1 MIAVCQCRVRNLT
14 AQVLVA
20 MHMRRHAIVYRQL
33 VIRCGDA
40 AGRIELKNK
49 NKISAMVKR
58 RELLYW
64 TCAGLGGASLGMHA
78 AGHGPASTT
87 AGARSKRVLVVGA
100 GIAGLAAARAL
111 VDQGHGVTVL
121 EAQNRIGGRL
131 KTDHGLGVPLDLGAS
146 WIHGVNGN
154 PITALA
160 HSIGAQMAATTYEST
175 TLFDHVAGVVGPIR
189 SQRQGRM
196 QALDRSLQKWIR
208 QAQDADRDQSLYA
221 TVWRRSD
228 VQALGPEDQQLL
240 RHLMNAHQEAEF
252 GGNSTRTNTVIGHMS
267 AHWWDNTKAFGGE
280 DRVFFQGFH
289 PIAQHLAQGLTI
301 LTGER
306 VRTIDYSGA
315 GVVVGTDKGHHD
327 ADVVVVTVA
336 LGVLKAGHIVFT
348 PGLPAA
354 QTQAIQALRM
364 GLLNKLYLQF
374 KTDFWTAQS
383 PTDWIESICAP
394 GAKRQDWTQ
403 WVNCKRPIHQ
413 NILMGF
419 NAGDTALELEALSDA
434 AVVDAAMARLRS
446 IYGNGIP
453 MPVGHLITR
462 WRQDPFTL
470 GSYSF
475 NALGVQSDTRQALAQ
490 SIQRKLAFAGEATH
504 PDHWGTVH
512 GAYLSG
518 LRAARQ
524 LG

>member
-1 MIAVCQCRVRNLT
+1 M
-14 AQVLVA
+14 
-20 MHMRRHAIVYRQL
+20 
-33 VIRCGDA
+33 
-40 AGRIELKNK
+40 
-49 NKISAMVKR
+49 KR
-58 RELLYW
+58 RKLLSVG
-64 TCAGLGGASLGMHA
+64 CVGLGAATLGVQAASQR
-78 AGHGPASTT
+78 PAST
-87 AGARSKRVLVVGA
+87 ASPARTKRVLVVGA
-100 GIAGLAAARAL
+100 GMAGLAAARAL
-111 VDQGHGVTVL
+111 VDQGHVVTVL

-131 KTDHGLGVPLDLGAS
+131 KTDPSLGVPLDLGAS
-146 WIHGVNGN
+146 WIHGVRGN

-160 HSIGAQMAATTYEST
+160 HTIGAQMAATSYEST
-175 TLFDHVAGVVGPIR
+175 TTFDHVAGAVGPIR
-189 SQRQGRM
+189 SQRQQRM
-196 QALDRSLQKWIR
+196 QALERSLEKWVR
-208 QAQDADRDQSLYA
+208 QAQEADRDQSLYA
-221 TVWRRSD
+221 AVWRRSD

-252 GGNSTRTNTVIGHMS
+252 GGNSTRTTTVIGHMS
-267 AHWWDNTKAFGGE
+267 THWWDNTQAFGGE
-280 DRVFFQGFH
+280 DRLFFQGYH
-289 PIAQHLAQGLTI
+289 PIAQHLAQGLNI

-315 GVVVGTDKGHHD
+315 GVVVGTDQGSHK

-354 QTQAIQALRM
+354 QAQAIQALRM

-374 KTDFWTAQS
+374 NTDFWTAQS
-383 PTDWIESICAP
+383 PSDWIESICAP

-403 WVNCKRPIHQ
+403 WVNYKRPIGQ
-413 NILMGF
+413 NILLGF
-419 NAGDTALELEALSDA
+419 NAADTALELEALSDA
-434 AVVDAAMARLRS
+434 AVVDSAMARLRS

-453 MPVGHLITR
+453 LPVGHLITR

-475 NALGVQSDTRQALAQ
+475 NALGVQADTRQVLAQ

>member
-1 MIAVCQCRVRNLT
+1 M
-14 AQVLVA
+14 
-20 MHMRRHAIVYRQL
+20 
-33 VIRCGDA
+33 GA
-40 AGRIELKNK
+40 A
-49 NKISAMVKR
+49 
-58 RELLYW
+58 
-64 TCAGLGGASLGMHA
+64 TLGVQAAS
-78 AGHGPASTT
+78 HGPASTV
-87 AGARSKRVLVVGA
+87 AGSRFKRVLIVGA

-111 VDQGHGVTVL
+111 VDQGHVVTVL

-154 PITALA
+154 PITGLA
-160 HSIGAQMAATTYEST
+160 HTIGAQMAATSDEST
-175 TLFDHVAGVVGPIR
+175 TTFDHVAGVVRPIR
-189 SQRQGRM
+189 SQRQYRM
-196 QALDRSLQKWIR
+196 QALERSLEKWIR
-208 QAQDADRDQSLYA
+208 QAQDADRDKSLYA
-221 TVWRRSD
+221 AVWRRSD

-240 RHLMNAHQEAEF
+240 RHLMNANQEAEF
-252 GGNSTRTNTVIGHMS
+252 GGNSTRANTVIGHMS
-267 AHWWDNTKAFGGE
+267 AHWWDNTNVFGGQ
-280 DRVFFQGFH
+280 DRVFPQGYH
-289 PIAQHLAQGLTI
+289 AVAQHLAHGLNI

-306 VRTIDYSGA
+306 VRTINYSGA
-315 GVVVGTDKGHHD
+315 GVAVGTDKGSHN
-327 ADVVVVTVA
+327 ADVVVVSVA

-354 QTQAIQALRM
+354 QAQAIQALRM

-383 PTDWIESICAP
+383 PTDWIESICEP

-403 WVNCKRPIHQ
+403 WVNFKRLTDQ
-413 NILMGF
+413 NILLGF
-419 NAGDTALELEALSDA
+419 NAGDTAVELETLSDA
-434 AVVDAAMARLRS
+434 AVVDSAMARLRS

-453 MPVGHLITR
+453 VPVGHLITR
-462 WRQDPFTL
+462 WRQDAFTL

-490 SIQRKLAFAGEATH
+490 CIQCKLTFAGEATN
-504 PDHWGTVH
+504 PDYWGTVH

>member
-1 MIAVCQCRVRNLT
+1 
-14 AQVLVA
+14 
-20 MHMRRHAIVYRQL
+20 
-33 VIRCGDA
+33 
-40 AGRIELKNK
+40 
-49 NKISAMVKR
+49 
-58 RELLYW
+58 
-64 TCAGLGGASLGMHA
+64 MHA
-78 AGHGPASTT
+78 AGHGPASTA

-221 TVWRRSD
+221 AVWRRSD

-289 PIAQHLAQGLTI
+289 PIAQHLAQGLNI

-419 NAGDTALELEALSDA
+419 NAGDTALELEAMSDA

-490 SIQRKLAFAGEATH
+490 SIHRKLAFAGEATH